1 MKQRFLC
8 REKLFR
14 MKKRKFVI
22 NIFIIVIVLIAILSL
37 VLTKVKNYNET
48 IINLTAEE
56 KMQDF
61 EYLWNV
67 LNDTYPFWYEVEK
80 SGVDKKVVYEEYK
93 KEIQLTNTDIEFM
106 KMVGGF
112 LNDLKGYGHLSVL
125 DGYMYNLYNDTY
137 ALGEIKLN
145 NDEIK
150 RMKPWYDVF
159 YNSTSKQTYSLLVLC
174 IIDN

>member
-1 MKQRFLC
+1 
-8 REKLFR
+8 

-93 KEIQLTNTDIEFM
+93 KEIQLTTTDIEFM